1 MQRDRMENAFIG
13 HYAVSLR
20 ISRLEEER
28 KRIEVELHHWKPIR
42 QLLEPEKEPLFT
54 QFFVQNTIAEKQA
67 AHRRCAEIAGEIAK
81 VDAQLSKTDFQWL
94 DEQQAAIKALSDEN
108 LKLNREK
115 DGQNTQVGQ
124 FKERIR
130 QLDDELLPE
139 QHRQLKAMQD
149 RLAEEFPCE
158 YQENV
163 GIPQYQ
169 QEFDRL
175 KRAEA
180 VFKKF
185 SSIVEQS
192 AQEQDAAK
200 DKLFA
205 ARREYADTRSALK
218 RWTTR
223 SMRLSSG
230 A

>member
-1 MQRDRMENAFIG
+1 ME
-13 HYAVSLR
+13 
-20 ISRLEEER
+20 
-28 KRIEVELHHWKPIR
+28 
-42 QLLEPEKEPLFT
+42 
-54 QFFVQNTIAEKQA
+54 
-67 AHRRCAEIAGEIAK
+67 
-81 VDAQLSKTDFQWL
+81 
-94 DEQQAAIKALSDEN
+94 EQQAAIKALSDEN

-163 GIPQYQ
+163 GDIPQYQ

-180 VFKKF
+180 VFLSKNSAALWSKAHRNRTLQRTN
-185 SSIVEQS
+185 SSPRAESMPIGLS
-192 AQEQDAAK
+192 SM
-200 DKLFA
+200 
-205 ARREYADTRSALK
+205 RSALK
-218 RWTTR
+218 RWTT